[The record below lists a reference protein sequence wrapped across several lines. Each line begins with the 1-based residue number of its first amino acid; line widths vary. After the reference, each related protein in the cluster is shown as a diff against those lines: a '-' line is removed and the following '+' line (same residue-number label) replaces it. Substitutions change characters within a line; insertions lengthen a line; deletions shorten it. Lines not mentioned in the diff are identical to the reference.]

1 MKEPSTVVNRSWPV
15 QEALARAAE
24 KLGLGSFLL
33 RLVASELPEHP
44 WLSHVLAHW
53 EGDGVK
59 VRSLHICGPP
69 CSLEPGSC
77 LTALKLEEMV
87 SRSQGRL
94 FAVAS
99 LRSVGGDVE
108 VLLRPFAW

>member
-1 MKEPSTVVNRSWPV
+1 MEEPSTVVNRSWPV

-24 KLGLGSFLL
+24 RLGLGTFML

-44 WLSHVLAHW
+44 CLSRVLVHW
-53 EGDGVK
+53 EGDGVG
-59 VRSLHICGPP
+59 VRSLHLCGPP

-77 LTALKLEEMV
+77 LTALKLEEIV
-87 SRSQGRL
+87 SQSQGRL

-99 LRSVGGDVE
+99 PRSAAGEVE
-108 VLLRPFAW
+108 VLLRPFA